1 MFIQISDIKN
11 LFPEYNSRL
20 YGQHPFCLDKFKF
33 PSEVCPQ
40 EIETEDSK
48 HTLYVVSDPT
58 TFQQLS
64 HIPDISILYTTEHLS
79 SLPVETQQ
87 TINCILELEV
97 AEKDLAEINRRL
109 QDFYNE
115 KYAMGLFSES
125 LLEILFFEG
134 GIQALL
140 DKCYPNFQ
148 CPMFVFDSNFQ
159 VIAASFDAADDPLQG
174 KSIIESGGFT
184 QNEFDIMNQ
193 THSYKKMMQSEH
205 PIKLVHPVHG
215 YKQLLCTIDTHKNM
229 GHIVINGI
237 HRNFNKIDAQMLYLL
252 KKAIDQQMKKDE
264 FIRNNR
270 GFHYEYFLRD
280 LLDEKIAVGKPL
292 FARMNYVHT
301 EFNGTLYCMIIE
313 AARSSHTLNTMH
325 IRSVF
330 ETDFSNTLT
339 LMYNGSI
346 LVLFRLLDNSYFT
359 DTDYQKIQNICE
371 KYSLYAGMGNC
382 FRNIFQLP
390 EYYHQALRSIEL
402 GICQKNEPSLFLYED
417 YYLDHMATVFMQKES
432 ASTFCHPQLKLLL
445 DFDEANQTH
454 LAEILYVYLICE
466 RNIATA
472 SEHMQMHRNTLVYR
486 LKKINSLVTI
496 NYESYE
502 ERQHIIL
509 SYELYRKKQRPTFA
523 LESLENYHDS

>member
-20 YGQHPFCLDKFKF
+20 YGQHPFCLDKFKL

-64 HIPDISILYTTEHLS
+64 HISDISILYTTEHLS

-97 AEKDLAEINRRL
+97 AEKDHAEINRRL

-215 YKQLLCTIDTHKNM
+215 YEQLLCTIDTHKNM

-237 HRNFNKIDAQMLYLL
+237 HRNFNKIDEQMLYLL

-346 LVLFRLLDNSYFT
+346 LVLFRL
-359 DTDYQKIQNICE
+359 
-371 KYSLYAGMGNC
+371 
-382 FRNIFQLP
+382 P

-445 DFDEANQTH
+445 DFDEMNQTH

>member
-1 MFIQISDIKN
+1 
-11 LFPEYNSRL
+11 
-20 YGQHPFCLDKFKF
+20 
-33 PSEVCPQ
+33 
-40 EIETEDSK
+40 
-48 HTLYVVSDPT
+48 
-58 TFQQLS
+58 
-64 HIPDISILYTTEHLS
+64 
-79 SLPVETQQ
+79 
-87 TINCILELEV
+87 
-97 AEKDLAEINRRL
+97 
-109 QDFYNE
+109 
-115 KYAMGLFSES
+115 
-125 LLEILFFEG
+125 
-134 GIQALL
+134 
-140 DKCYPNFQ
+140 
-148 CPMFVFDSNFQ
+148 
-159 VIAASFDAADDPLQG
+159 
-174 KSIIESGGFT
+174 
-184 QNEFDIMNQ
+184 
-193 THSYKKMMQSEH
+193 
-205 PIKLVHPVHG
+205 
-215 YKQLLCTIDTHKNM
+215 
-229 GHIVINGI
+229 
-237 HRNFNKIDAQMLYLL
+237 MLYLL

-346 LVLFRLLDNSYFT
+346 LVLFRLLD
-359 DTDYQKIQNICE
+359 
-371 KYSLYAGMGNC
+371 
-382 FRNIFQLP
+382 
-390 EYYHQALRSIEL
+390 
-402 GICQKNEPSLFLYED
+402 
-417 YYLDHMATVFMQKES
+417 
-432 ASTFCHPQLKLLL
+432 
-445 DFDEANQTH
+445 FDEANRTH